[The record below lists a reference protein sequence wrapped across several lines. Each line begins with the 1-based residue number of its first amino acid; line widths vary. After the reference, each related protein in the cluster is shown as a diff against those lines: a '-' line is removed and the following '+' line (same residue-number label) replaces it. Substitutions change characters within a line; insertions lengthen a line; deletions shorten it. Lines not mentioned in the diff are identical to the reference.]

1 MLGPE
6 INKLEENQKISG
18 YIMAEIDDIRNMNDQ
33 DLMEN
38 LDSTQKDLMNMR
50 FRIATMQLSD
60 TNSVKR
66 TQRKIARIMTVIR
79 EREISERS

>member
-1 MLGPE
+1 
-6 INKLEENQKISG
+6 
-18 YIMAEIDDIRNMNDQ
+18 MNDQ

>member
-1 MLGPE
+1 
-6 INKLEENQKISG
+6 
-18 YIMAEIDDIRNMNDQ
+18 MAEIDDIRNMNDQ
-33 DLMEN
+33 DLMET

>member
-1 MLGPE
+1 
-6 INKLEENQKISG
+6 
-18 YIMAEIDDIRNMNDQ
+18 MAEIDDIRNMNDQ
-33 DLMEN
+33 DLIEN

>member
-1 MLGPE
+1 
-6 INKLEENQKISG
+6 
-18 YIMAEIDDIRNMNDQ
+18 MAEIDDIRNINVQ

>member
-1 MLGPE
+1 
-6 INKLEENQKISG
+6 
-18 YIMAEIDDIRNMNDQ
+18 MAEIDDIRNMNDQ

-60 TNSVKR
+60 TNSVTR